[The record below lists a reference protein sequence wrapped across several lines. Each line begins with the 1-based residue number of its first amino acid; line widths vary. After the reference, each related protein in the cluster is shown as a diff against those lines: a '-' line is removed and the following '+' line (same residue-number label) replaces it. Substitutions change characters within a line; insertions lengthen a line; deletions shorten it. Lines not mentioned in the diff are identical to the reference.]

1 MMRRI
6 WNNLTSILL
15 LPALFTCIC
24 LISCSQDTTT
34 ENQRSAYY
42 WSTTWQ
48 MDSSK
53 MNFIQKHHIKRLYV
67 RFFDVV
73 RDADGEIM
81 PNATLQFETTDENMT
96 AEEKES
102 KSLMPKGME
111 IIPVVYIVN
120 DCFKANTK
128 TNPIS
133 SDKSGRKSSDE
144 TPRQLADKILNRIL
158 QMNEANDIENVKEIQ
173 IDCDWT
179 ASTKDAYFEFLHI
192 LKENAKDKK
201 MQLSATIRLHQLSMT
216 PPPVDRGILMMYNT
230 GDVKQ
235 LSCQKPILDMKDA
248 VSYTHLTLPTN

>member
-1 MMRRI
+1 MR
-6 WNNLTSILL
+6 LL
-15 LPALFTCIC
+15 LALFICIC
-24 LISCSQDTTT
+24 LISCSQDKTT
-34 ENQRSAYY
+34 ETIRSAYY

-53 MNFIQKHHIKRLYV
+53 KNFIQKHHIKRLYV

-81 PNATLQFETTDENMT
+81 PNATLQFDTADEKRTT
-96 AEEKES
+96 EEKE
-102 KSLMPKGME
+102 KESLMPKGME

-128 TNPIS
+128 TNPIRN
-133 SDKSGRKSSDE
+133 DKSGRKSSDE

-179 ASTKDAYFEFLHI
+179 ASTQEAYFKFLHI
-192 LKENAKDKK
+192 LKEKAKDKQI
-201 MQLSATIRLHQLSMT
+201 QLSATIRLHQLSMT

-230 GDVKQ
+230 GDVK
-235 LSCQKPILDMKDA
+235 
-248 VSYTHLTLPTN
+248 

>member
-1 MMRRI
+1 MRRI
-6 WNNLTSILL
+6 WNNLTSISLL
-15 LPALFTCIC
+15 TALFTCIC
-24 LISCSQDTTT
+24 QISCSQDKAAETL
-34 ENQRSAYY
+34 RSAYY

-81 PNATLQFETTDENMT
+81 PNATLQFDTTEENMT
-96 AEEKES
+96 AEEKE
-102 KSLMPKGME
+102 KESLMPKGME

-120 DCFKANTK
+120 DCFKAKTK

-133 SDKSGRKSSDE
+133 SDKSDRKSSDE

-179 ASTKDAYFEFLHI
+179 ASTQETYFEFLHY
-192 LKENAKDKK
+192 LKEKAKDKQI
-201 MQLSATIRLHQLSMT
+201 QLSATIRLHQLSMT

-235 LSCQKPILDMKDA
+235 LSCQKRYSI
-248 VSYTHLTLPTN
+248 